1 MTNRWLF
8 GNHSRY
14 CKPKQLSVSPMNVK
28 EACQTNALTL
38 IGLYKLVQESASGM
52 GLVLDGPLVAVCE
65 DAGVNRT
72 QVYERKRQ
80 IENILE
86 TIELAGPGRPK
97 NRIAQDPHTEEQQRW
112 HLREKILR
120 YRLAHPGTVVTHE
133 SGYATYSDACIRFLL
148 DLLEEWQGSIE
159 GFCQEAAVPYQTLR
173 SWGRK
178 DQLTPYIG
186 HHNRPCPDMPATAS
200 EDFRQIV
207 EDCATWEGSLREFF
221 KYESAR
227 MHLSPSL
234 IRRVLVIC
242 GILPVK
248 SQKGPRYRGSTA
260 QCEPGNVLV
269 TDGKEVEVIFTGT
282 GEVGSYNWQGIVD
295 QATAC
300 HTAVVVTDTEC
311 AEGVRNAFDESCG
324 FFGRSPQGLLHDNKP
339 IHSDQNLRDHVEQTT
354 LMIPA
359 TLNRPE
365 NKAVIEGEFGKFE
378 QAVGTIYLNDESEE
392 ALRKSAVHEII
403 RAYTSGIN
411 HAGRVEF
418 DGKSRQQVLQEACP
432 YPDKDRKFIEQLHA
446 DHTKT
451 QRFDMLP
458 THNVSLT
465 LLNEGFKRFGIED
478 LDPQSKTRQ
487 WLAGAFTPEAIRQGL
502 AIFGTEQGKGRI
514 QNKFAHRYVVKVIQN
529 CQHEIDLRQQEALL
543 REFAQIERTAWLDEF
558 ETENNNLMQECDG
571 TSPDNDAAF
580 RISDNILFGSLCLA
594 RSFWEEKL
602 ETLLKK
608 QTDRFV
614 AVCAH
619 IRHVFEATWQDR
631 FALINRIINWE
642 QQIAGKSA
650 KCKSALYS

>member
-8 GNHSRY
+8 GNQSRY
-14 CKPKQLSVSPMNVK
+14 RKPKQLSVSAMNLN
-28 EACQTNALTL
+28 EECQTNELTL
-38 IGLYKLVQESASGM
+38 IGLYKLVQESASRV
-52 GLVLDGPLVAVCE
+52 GLVLDGTLTAICE
-65 DAGVNRT
+65 GAGVNRT

-80 IENILE
+80 IEDILE
-86 TIELAGPGRPK
+86 TIQLAGPGRPES
-97 NRIAQDPHTEEQQRW
+97 RISQDPHTEEQQRW
-112 HLREKILR
+112 QLREMILR
-120 YRLAHPGTVVTHE
+120 YRLAHPGAVVTHE
-133 SGYATYSDACIRFLL
+133 SGYTTYSDACIRFLL

-159 GFCQEAAVPYQTLR
+159 GFCQEAEVPYQTLR

-178 DQLTPYIG
+178 DQANPYMG
-186 HHNRPCPDMPATAS
+186 HHNRPYPDMPTTAS

-207 EDCATWEGSLREFF
+207 EDCVAWEGSLREFF

-227 MHLSPSL
+227 MNLSPSS

-242 GILPVK
+242 GMLPLK
-248 SQKGPRYRGSTA
+248 SQKRPRYRGSTTH
-260 QCEPGNVLV
+260 CEPGNVLV
-269 TDGKEVEVIFTGT
+269 TDGKEVKVIFTGT

-295 QATAC
+295 QATTC
-300 HTAVVVTDTEC
+300 HTAVVLTDTEC
-311 AEGVRNAFDESCG
+311 AEGVRDAFDESCG
-324 FFGRSPQGLLHDNKP
+324 FLGRSPQGLVHDNKP

-392 ALRKSAVHEII
+392 DLKKTAVREII

-418 DGKSRQQVLQEACP
+418 DGKSRQQVLKEACP
-432 YPDKDRKFIEQLHA
+432 NPDKDRKFIEQLHA

-458 THNVSLT
+458 THNVSLI

-478 LDPQSKTRQ
+478 LDPKSKTRQ

-514 QNKFAHRYVVKVIQN
+514 QNKFAHRYLVKVIQN
-529 CQHEIDLRQQEALL
+529 CQHEIDLRQQETLL
-543 REFAQIERTAWLDEF
+543 RDFAHIEHAAWLDEF
-558 ETENNNLMQECDG
+558 EIENNHLMQECDG

-580 RISDNILFGSLCLA
+580 RISDNILFGSLFLA

-602 ETLLKK
+602 QILLEK
-608 QTDRFV
+608 QTDRSV
-614 AVCAH
+614 AVCTH
-619 IRHVFEATWQDR
+619 VRHLFEATWQDR
-631 FALINRIINWE
+631 FALINKIINWE
-642 QQIAGKSA
+642 QQIPDKSA
-650 KCKSALYS
+650 KYQYTLHS

>member
-1 MTNRWLF
+1 
-8 GNHSRY
+8 
-14 CKPKQLSVSPMNVK
+14 MNIK

-38 IGLYKLVQESASGM
+38 IGLYKLVQESASSLD
-52 GLVLDGPLVAVCE
+52 LVLDGPLAAICE
-65 DAGVNRT
+65 GAGVNRT
-72 QVYERKRQ
+72 QVYERKKQ
-80 IENILE
+80 IEDILE
-86 TIELAGPGRPK
+86 TIELVGPGRPQ
-97 NRIAQDPHTEEQQRW
+97 NRIAQDPHAEEQQRRQ
-112 HLREKILR
+112 LREKILR
-120 YRLAHPGTVVTHE
+120 YRLDHPGAVVTHE
-133 SGYATYSDACIRFLL
+133 SGYTTYSDGCIRFLL
-148 DLLEEWQGSIE
+148 DLIEEWQGSIKR
-159 GFCQEAAVPYQTLR
+159 FCQEAEVPYQTLR

-178 DQLTPYIG
+178 DRSTPYTR
-186 HHNRPCPDMPATAS
+186 HHGRPCPDMPATAS
-200 EDFRQIV
+200 EDFRQVV
-207 EDCATWEGSLREFF
+207 EDFTTWEGSLREFF

-227 MHLSPSL
+227 MHLSPSS

-242 GILPVK
+242 GMLPVK
-248 SQKGPRYRGSTA
+248 SQKGPRYRGSTEP
-260 QCEPGNVLV
+260 CEPGNVLV

-282 GEVGSYNWQGIVD
+282 GEVGSYNWQGMVD
-295 QATAC
+295 QSTAC
-300 HTAVVVTDTEC
+300 HTAVVLTDTEC
-311 AEGVRNAFDESCG
+311 AKGVRNAFDESCQ
-324 FFGRSPQGLLHDNKP
+324 FLGRSPQALLHDNKP

-359 TLNRPE
+359 TFNRPE

-392 ALRKSAVHEII
+392 TLKKSAVHEII

-411 HAGRVEF
+411 HAGRVEL
-418 DGKSRQQVLQEACP
+418 DGKSRQQVLQKACP
-432 YPDKDRKFIEQLHA
+432 DPDKDRKFIERLHA
-446 DHTKT
+446 DHTKN
-451 QRFDMLP
+451 QPVDILP

-487 WLAGAFTPEAIRQGL
+487 WLAGSFTPEAIRQGL

-514 QNKFAHRYVVKVIQN
+514 QNKFAHRYLVKIIQN
-529 CQHEIDLRQQEALL
+529 CQHEIDLRQQETFL
-543 REFAQIERTAWLDEF
+543 REFAKIERAAWLDEF

-580 RISDNILFGSLCLA
+580 RISDNILFGSLFLA

-602 ETLLKK
+602 QTLLEK
-608 QTDRFV
+608 QTNRFV

-631 FALINRIINWE
+631 FALINKIVNWE

-650 KCKSALYS
+650 KYQPVLSS